1 MKSPLP
7 DTQDNSRPRP
17 GLRERKKAKTRAAIQ
32 HHAFRLFREQGYE
45 ATTVN
50 QIADAAE
57 ISPSTF
63 FRYFPTKEDV
73 VLYDAIDPVAFA
85 AFAAQPPELSPIAA
99 LRCALRE
106 VFATL
111 SPEDLEEQRQRGL
124 LIFAVPE
131 LRSRMLVEVLKAGQV
146 LAEIVAKRVGRSADD
161 IAVRT
166 FVGAILGAVVGAM
179 APYVDAPA
187 VDLLAVMDEGLA
199 QLEQG
204 LPL

>member
-1 MKSPLP
+1 MDSTLS
-7 DTQDNSRPRP
+7 DTLDQPPPRP

-32 HHAFRLFREQGYE
+32 RHALRLFREQGYE

-85 AFAAQPPELSPIAA
+85 AFAAQPPGLNPIAA
-99 LRCALRE
+99 LRRALRE
-106 VFATL
+106 VL
-111 SPEDLEEQRQRGL
+111 SAMPPEEIEEQRERGL

-131 LRSRMLVEVLKAGQV
+131 LRSRMLVEVVKSGQV
-146 LAEIVAKRVGRSADD
+146 LAEIVGKRVGRGPDD

-166 FVGAILGAVVGAM
+166 LVGAILGAVVAVLV
-179 APYVDAPA
+179 PSVNAPA
-187 VDLLAVMDEGLA
+187 SDLLAAMDEGLSL
-199 QLEQG
+199 LERG